1 MPSVHLFLFRVMSVW
16 YFYKVLHAAVNYE
29 NFSDERRE
37 TIEIVDD
44 VFHYHLGRLLSAFP
58 IFSLAVSF
66 DLFLEECPV

>member
-1 MPSVHLFLFRVMSVW
+1 MPSVHLFLFLVRSVW

-44 VFHYHLGRLLSAFP
+44 VFPLSSRATTLC
-58 IFSLAVSF
+58 ISN
-66 DLFLEECPV
+66 LFACCFI